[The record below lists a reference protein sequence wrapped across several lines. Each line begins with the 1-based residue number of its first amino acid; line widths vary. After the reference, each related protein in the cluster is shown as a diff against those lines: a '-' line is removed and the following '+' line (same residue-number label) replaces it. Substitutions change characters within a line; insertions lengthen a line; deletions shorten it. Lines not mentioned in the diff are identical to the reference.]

1 MKMSKWKT
9 PTFMISVYVCI
20 GAVLGGE
27 AFKILLSPGN
37 SYACTQKLL
46 DTTSA
51 LGQIAQAQHF
61 KDPCLNAL
69 GGMAN
74 GFDSTIL
81 FVIGALVMG
90 TVGFLIGRYK
100 SRSLA

>member
-1 MKMSKWKT
+1 MSKWKT
-9 PTFMISVYVCI
+9 PTFMISIYVCI

-27 AFKILLSPGN
+27 AFKILLSPEN
-37 SYACTQKLL
+37 QYACTHKVL

-51 LGQIAQAQHF
+51 LDQLAQAQHF

-74 GFDSTIL
+74 GFDSTLL
-81 FVIGALVMG
+81 FVIGAAGLSAVAFLV
-90 TVGFLIGRYK
+90 VRYK
-100 SRSLA
+100 SRNLA

>member
-9 PTFMISVYVCI
+9 PTFIISIYVCI
-20 GAVLGGE
+20 GAALGGE
-27 AFKILLSPGN
+27 ASKILLSPGN
-37 SYACTQKLL
+37 QYACAQKMTATTPAL
-46 DTTSA
+46 D
-51 LGQIAQAQHF
+51 QIAQAQHF

-74 GFDSTIL
+74 SFDSTIL
-81 FVIGALVMG
+81 FVLGAVVMG